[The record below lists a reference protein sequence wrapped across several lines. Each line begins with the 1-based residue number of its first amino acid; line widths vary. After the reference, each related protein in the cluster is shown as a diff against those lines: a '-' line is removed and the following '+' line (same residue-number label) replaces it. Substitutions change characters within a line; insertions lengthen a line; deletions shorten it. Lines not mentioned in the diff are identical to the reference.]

1 MADACGAHY
10 ATFMLEWAV
19 AGNSIN
25 EPGNLGNPVNPVNPG
40 VGMSSTVNE
49 SQYNK
54 FSI

>member
-25 EPGNLGNPVNPVNPG
+25 EPGNLGNPVNPG